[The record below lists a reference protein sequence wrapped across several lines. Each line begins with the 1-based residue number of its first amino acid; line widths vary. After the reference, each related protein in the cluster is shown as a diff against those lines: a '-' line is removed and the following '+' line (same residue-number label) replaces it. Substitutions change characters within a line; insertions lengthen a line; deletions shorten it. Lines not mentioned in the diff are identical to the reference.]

1 MAEWVLLL
9 GGDRGD
15 LERTFALAEARIAE
29 RVGPI
34 RSRSRDHWTEPW
46 GVQDDALFLNRALI
60 VESEQAPDALMEAF
74 LAIERELG
82 RHRDALG
89 PRYAP
94 RTLDIDVLFQEE
106 SILRTE
112 RLIVPHPRVHERA
125 FALAPA
131 ADVVPTLVHPVEQR
145 TVLALLDRCR
155 A

>member
-15 LERTFALAEARIAE
+15 LARTFAQAEARITE

-46 GVQDDALFLNRALI
+46 QVDDEALFLNRALV
-60 VESEQAPDALMEAF
+60 VESTLAPAELMNAL
-74 LAIERELG
+74 LGIERELG
-82 RHRDALG
+82 RHRAEG

-94 RTLDIDVLFQEE
+94 RIVDIDVLFQGDQV
-106 SILRTE
+106 IDDPRIT
-112 RLIVPHPRVHERA
+112 VPHPRVHERA

-131 ADVVPTLVHPVEQR
+131 ADVVPALVHPLQGA
-145 TVLALLDRCR
+145 TVLTLLDRSR